1 MAGPTPAATPTLY
14 RNRDGAVVAGVARGI
29 ADHLE
34 IDVVIVRIV
43 FVVLALAGG
52 VGVVLYGAFWIVV
65 PNAGDDVPVTA
76 PGAPPSRRRRP
87 MRVRDAGVLL
97 AGAAIVIGVALL
109 LVMLGVLPSS
119 WLPGV
124 VAVIGL
130 GLVWL
135 RSDDESWTRV
145 VSRVQSV
152 GGVDAHQGRVRVL
165 QLVAGVVLVLVG
177 ALSYLASR
185 GAFTDSG
192 RVLLAVTVT
201 LLGVGLLAAPWVV
214 RLLRERDDERRARI
228 RTEERAEIA
237 AQVHD
242 SVLQTLTLI
251 QRSAGDPTA
260 VQRLARAQERDL
272 RQWLYAPVPDATATL
287 RGALEDAA
295 AEVEGQHGG
304 TVEVV
309 CVGDAALDER
319 TNALVAAAR
328 EAMVNAAKYSGGAT
342 PTVSVYGEVEPADI
356 SVFVRDRGVGFDP
369 ASVPDDRL
377 GIRRSII
384 ERMERHGGTA
394 TISSE
399 PGSGTQVELHLPRA
413 S

>member
-1 MAGPTPAATPTLY
+1 MAVPSPMPTLY
-14 RNRDGAVVAGVARGI
+14 RNRDGAVIAGVARGI
-29 ADHLE
+29 ADHLHV
-34 IDVVIVRIV
+34 DVMIVRIV
-43 FVVLALAGG
+43 FVALALAGG
-52 VGVVLYGAFWIVV
+52 VGIVLYGAFWIVL
-65 PNAGDDVPVTA
+65 PNGTGQAPLVA
-76 PGAPPSRRRRP
+76 PGAPPSRRTRP

-97 AGAAIVIGVALL
+97 AGAAIGIGLALL

-119 WLPGV
+119 WLPV
-124 VAVIGL
+124 IVAVTGL

-152 GGVDAHQGRVRVL
+152 GGVDAEQGKVRIL
-165 QLVAGVVLVLVG
+165 QLVAGIALVFVG
-177 ALSYLASR
+177 ALSFLASR
-185 GAFTDSG
+185 GAFTDAG

-201 LLGVGLLAAPWVV
+201 VVGVALLAAPWVV

-228 RTEERAEIA
+228 RTEERAEVA

-251 QRSAGDPTA
+251 QRSAGDATT

-272 RQWLYAPVPDATATL
+272 RQWLYTPVPGAGATL
-287 RGALEDAA
+287 RGALEAAA
-295 AEVEGQHGG
+295 AEVESQHGG
-304 TVEVV
+304 AVEVV
-309 CVGDAALDER
+309 CVGDLPLDER
-319 TNALVAAAR
+319 MNALVAAAR

-342 PTVSVYGEVEPADI
+342 PTVSVYAEVEPTDI

-369 ASVPDDRL
+369 AGVPDDRL

-394 TISSE
+394 VVNSE
-399 PGSGTQVELHLPRA
+399 PGTGTQVELHMARA
-413 S
+413 T